1 MFSSNIDDRG
11 INFRGKFM
19 RKANFI
25 PEITDDL
32 VKMYD
37 DYLVPSI
44 YAQWGHHLIDIAAL
58 ELGHD
63 VLDAACRTGT
73 VTCTAQLEVGFGGK
87 VTGLDHNEEMLAIA
101 SKKNPRIDWQ
111 LGNLAALPFE
121 DNSFDRVLCQFAL
134 MFIHNRVA
142 ATKEMLRVCKP
153 DGQVII
159 AIWAPLDHSKGYTA
173 LVNLIRQYAGERA
186 ASNLASPW
194 SLGVPGK
201 MDALL
206 LSAGV
211 NEYECHE
218 RVGLARFPSVESF
231 VEVNLRSAGEFHKL
245 GEEDSDKLM
254 SAAGHVLAPFVVSN
268 GEIIAE
274 LNANVFVIYPD

>member
-1 MFSSNIDDRG
+1 MTKTKIV
-11 INFRGKFM
+11 
-19 RKANFI
+19 

-44 YAQWGHHLIDIAAL
+44 YAQWGHHLIEIAAL
-58 ELGHD
+58 ELGHH
-63 VLDAACRTGT
+63 VLDVACRTGA
-73 VTCTAQLEVGFGGK
+73 VTLTAQLEVGLRGK

-101 SKKNPRIDWQ
+101 SKKSPRIDWQ
-111 LGNLAALPFE
+111 LGDIGALPFE

-142 ATKEMLRVCKP
+142 AIKEMLRVCKP
-153 DGQVII
+153 DGQVVI

-173 LVNLIRQYAGERA
+173 LVNLTRKYAGERA
-186 ASNLASPW
+186 ALNLASPW
-194 SLGVPGK
+194 SLGVPGR

-211 NEYECHE
+211 NQYECHE

-231 VEVNLRSAGEFHKL
+231 VEVHLRCACEFHKL
-245 GEEDSDKLM
+245 SEEDSDRMLT
-254 SAAGHVLAPFVVSN
+254 AAEQVLAPFVVSN

-274 LNANVFVIYPD
+274 LNANIFVIYPD